1 MSHLDYIIIGIVLLS
16 SLFGFSRGLVR
27 ESFSLVAWVSA
38 FLFGIWFGPS
48 LAAEYAEYL
57 GEERFGQ
64 IAAFLIVIVATLAL
78 ASMIQWGLGQLV
90 TRTGL
95 SSTDRFLGLLFG
107 AARGGLVV
115 TILLMVSQ
123 SLFSNTDWWADSE
136 LKYNFLQFEDEVL
149 MLVDIASDSLEDP
162 PPAPELP
169 SINMPDLAPPDIEI
183 DEKLDDVDY
192 FED

>member
-1 MSHLDYIIIGIVLLS
+1 MLS
-16 SLFGFSRGLVR
+16 
-27 ESFSLVAWVSA
+27 
-38 FLFGIWFGPS
+38 
-48 LAAEYAEYL
+48 
-57 GEERFGQ
+57 
-64 IAAFLIVIVATLAL
+64 
-78 ASMIQWGLGQLV
+78 GLGQLV

-95 SSTDRFLGLLFG
+95 SSTDRLLGLLFG
-107 AARGGLVV
+107 AARGGLLV

-149 MLVDIASDSLEDP
+149 MLVDMASESLEEP
-162 PPAPELP
+162 PSAPELP

-183 DEKLDDVDY
+183 EENLDDVDY

>member
-64 IAAFLIVIVATLAL
+64 IAAFLIVIVATLML
-78 ASMIQWGLGQLV
+78 ASMIQWLSLIHISEP
-90 TRTGL
+90 TRP
-95 SSTDRFLGLLFG
+95 RQ
-107 AARGGLVV
+107 
-115 TILLMVSQ
+115 M
-123 SLFSNTDWWADSE
+123 
-136 LKYNFLQFEDEVL
+136 
-149 MLVDIASDSLEDP
+149 
-162 PPAPELP
+162 
-169 SINMPDLAPPDIEI
+169 
-183 DEKLDDVDY
+183 
-192 FED
+192 

>member
-1 MSHLDYIIIGIVLLS
+1 
-16 SLFGFSRGLVR
+16 LVR

-64 IAAFLIVIVATLAL
+64 IAAFLIVIVATLML

-95 SSTDRFLGLLFG
+95 SSTDRLLGLLFG
-107 AARGGLVV
+107 AARGGLLV

-149 MLVDIASDSLEDP
+149 MLVDMASESLEEP
-162 PPAPELP
+162 PSAPELP
-169 SINMPDLAPPDIEI
+169 RINMPDLAPPDIEI
-183 DEKLDDVDY
+183 EENLDDVDY